1 MVASAK
7 ENAPNVRVAMVC
19 GGGGIIGGVFEVGV
33 LRALDQA
40 LGGGVVNKCDMYA
53 GASAGALVATMLAS
67 GITPR
72 DMDDVIVRGA
82 RNRRNLPPLKRTS
95 VYGLN
100 FARWI
105 SAGTRFPF
113 QMAAGFAAS
122 LLPGESTRP
131 ADAVFEALRVLP
143 SGIFTNAPLG
153 KFVQEGLKAISA
165 ADSFKELKASLFIPA
180 INLDTGHRVVFG
192 EPGAQ
197 DVPISTAIRASAAVP
212 LLFKPVRIE
221 HQDFV
226 DGGIERNLPVDVAVK
241 HGASLVIAI
250 NPMVPVVNDPAAE
263 GSLLRGYS
271 YLADEGLGAGAD
283 QMLRLMIRSQVVYGL
298 RELRDRFPEVDIVL
312 FEPEAHDATV
322 FRYHPMRY
330 SARQEVAQHA
340 FDRTRARLV
349 RDADRL
355 EPLFRRHGLDLDVSR
370 FAPKAEKSGGESM
383 TRRLARRLERLPG
396 FRALVSGSSR
406 EPRPF

>member
-1 MVASAK
+1 M
-7 ENAPNVRVAMVC
+7 APRISSGPDHSRVAMVC
-19 GGGGIIGGVFEVGV
+19 GGGGIVGGVFEVGV
-33 LRALDQA
+33 LRALDLA
-40 LGGGVVNKCDMYA
+40 LGGGVVNRCAMYA

-95 VYGLN
+95 VYGLDL
-100 FARWI
+100 AQWI
-105 SAGTRFPF
+105 AAGARFPF
-113 QMAAGFAAS
+113 QMAGGFAAS

-131 ADAVFEALRVLP
+131 ADALFEALRVLP
-143 SGIFTNAPLG
+143 PGVFTNKPLG
-153 KFVQEGLKAISA
+153 RFVEEALAAISMPN
-165 ADSFKELKASLFIPA
+165 SFKEFPAPLFIPA
-180 INLDTGHRVVFG
+180 INLDTGHRVIFG
-192 EPGAQ
+192 EPGAR
-197 DVPISTAIRASAAVP
+197 DVPISRAIRASAAVP
-212 LLFKPVRIE
+212 LLFRPVRIA

-226 DGGIERNLPVDVAVK
+226 DGGIERNLPVDVVVK

-271 YLADEGLGAGAD
+271 YLADQGLGAVAD

-298 RELRDRFPEVDIVL
+298 RELRDRYPEVDIVL
-312 FEPEAHDATV
+312 FEPEAHDSTV

-330 SARQEVAQHA
+330 SSRQLVAEHA
-340 FDRTRARLV
+340 YQRTRERLV

-355 EPLFRRHGLDLDVSR
+355 EPIFRRHGLDLDVAR
-370 FAPKAEKSGGESM
+370 LGPRPAPGRPEGL
-383 TRRLARRLERLPG
+383 THRIARGLERLPG
-396 FRALVSGSSR
+396 FRTLVSGSG

>member
-1 MVASAK
+1 MAPNSAHSPK
-7 ENAPNVRVAMVC
+7 NVRVAMVC
-19 GGGGIIGGVFEVGV
+19 GGGGIVGGVYEVGV

-40 LGGGVVNKCDMYA
+40 LGGGVVNKCDLYA

-95 VYGLN
+95 VYGLD
-100 FARWI
+100 FTRWVT
-105 SAGTRFPF
+105 AGARFPV
-113 QMAAGFAAS
+113 QMAMGFLAS
-122 LLPGESTRP
+122 LLPGESSRP
-131 ADAVFEALRVLP
+131 ADAVYEALRVLP
-143 SGIFTNAPLG
+143 PGVFTNAPLG
-153 KFVQEGLKAISA
+153 RFVQEALGAISMP
-165 ADSFKELKASLFIPA
+165 DSFKEFPAPLFIPA

-197 DVPISTAIRASAAVP
+197 DVPISTAIQASAAVP
-212 LLFKPVRIE
+212 LLFKPVRIA

-263 GSLLRGYS
+263 GSMLRGYS
-271 YLADEGLGAGAD
+271 YLADQGLGAVAD

-330 SARQEVAQHA
+330 SSRQLIAEHA
-340 FDRTRARLV
+340 FEETRKRLV
-349 RDADRL
+349 RDMDRL
-355 EPLFRRHGLDLDVSR
+355 EPVFRRHGLDLDVAR
-370 FAPKAEKSGGESM
+370 FGSQNDKRKAEGM
-383 TRRLARRLERLPG
+383 ARRLARRLERVPG
-396 FRALVSGSSR
+396 FRTLVSGNSR

>member
-1 MVASAK
+1 MASK
-7 ENAPNVRVAMVC
+7 SRDRSRIAMVC

-40 LGGGVVNKCDMYA
+40 LGGGVVNRCDLYA
-53 GASAGALVATMLAS
+53 GASAGALVATLLAS

-82 RNRRNLPPLKRTS
+82 RNRKNLPPLKRTS
-95 VYGLN
+95 VYGIDM
-100 FARWI
+100 AQWVG
-105 SAGTRFPF
+105 AAARFPF
-113 QMAAGFAAS
+113 QMAASFGAS

-131 ADAVFEALRVLP
+131 ADALFEALRVLP
-143 SGIFTNAPLG
+143 PGVFTNKPLG
-153 KFVQEGLKAISA
+153 RFVEEGLAAIA
-165 ADSFKELKASLFIPA
+165 QPDSFRDLPAQLFIPA

-197 DVPISTAIRASAAVP
+197 EVPISRAIRASAAVP
-212 LLFKPVRIE
+212 LLFKPVRIA

-271 YLADEGLGAGAD
+271 YLADQGLGAVAD

-298 RELRDRFPEVDIVL
+298 RELKDRFPEVDIVL

-330 SARQEVAQHA
+330 SARQLVAKHA
-340 FDRTRARLV
+340 FDRTRERLE
-349 RDADRL
+349 RDKDRL
-355 EPLFRRHGLDLDVSR
+355 GPIFRRHGLDLDVSR
-370 FAPKAEKSGGESM
+370 FGPSAEKKAGESL
-383 TRRLARRLERLPG
+383 TRRVARRLEGLPG
-396 FRALVSGSSR
+396 FRTLVGTGR